1 MGLLHRHY
9 PVRFQRSAARAATLS
24 ARSVPSSRTQWA
36 KPTPPDGAPR
46 LRGVPEALLSAYGPA
61 WEQATRHPFLDAVRT
76 GTVTAAAFDTWLA
89 QDALFVADLLAFQ
102 ARLLARAPRGARRV
116 LAGGLVALVEELEWF
131 QGQADSRGLRLDVPP
146 LPATRAYA
154 DLLLRLDRAA
164 YPAAVT
170 ALWVIERVYLLA
182 WRHASPAAP
191 GYARYVERWTSPEFA
206 AYVEAL
212 ERLAA
217 DAGAPDDAVE
227 EVLALETAFWTE
239 ALGGGRG

>member
-1 MGLLHRHY
+1 VH
-9 PVRFQRSAARAATLS
+9 
-24 ARSVPSSRTQWA
+24 
-36 KPTPPDGAPR
+36 
-46 LRGVPEALLSAYGPA
+46 GVPEALLSAYGPA
-61 WEQATRHPFLDAVRT
+61 WELATRHPFLDAVRA
-76 GTVTAAAFDTWLA
+76 GTVAGAAFDTWLA

-102 ARLLARAPRGARRV
+102 ARLLARAPRGAQRV
-116 LAGGLVALVEELEWF
+116 LAGGLVALIEELEWF
-131 QGQADSRGLRLDVPP
+131 EGQAGSRGLRLAVSP

-154 DLLLRLDRAA
+154 DLLRRLDRAP

-191 GYARYVERWTSPEFA
+191 GYAPYVERWTSPGFA

-212 ERLAA
+212 GRLAA

-227 EVLALETAFWTE
+227 EVLALETVFWTE
-239 ALGGGRG
+239 ALAGGRG